1 MEKQRG
7 IAHILLI
14 IIVVAVLAVAGY
26 FLLTKLGFKLPS
38 IPGIQQGPKVSLK
51 TEYANPFDKDTQYVN
66 PFETYKNPF
75 VVSK

>member
-14 IIVVAVLAVAGY
+14 IIILAALAALGY
-26 FLLTKLGFKLPS
+26 FLLTKFGFKLPS

-51 TEYANPFDKDTQYVN
+51 SEYKNPFNKSTQYVN
-66 PFETYKNPF
+66 PFDQYKNPF
-75 VVSK
+75 VVK

>member
-1 MEKQRG
+1 MENQRG

-14 IIVVAVLAVAGY
+14 IVILVALAVSGY
-26 FLLTKLGFKLPS
+26 FLLTKFGFKLPS

-51 TEYANPFDKDTQYVN
+51 TEYKNPFNKETQYVN

-75 VVSK
+75 VVNK